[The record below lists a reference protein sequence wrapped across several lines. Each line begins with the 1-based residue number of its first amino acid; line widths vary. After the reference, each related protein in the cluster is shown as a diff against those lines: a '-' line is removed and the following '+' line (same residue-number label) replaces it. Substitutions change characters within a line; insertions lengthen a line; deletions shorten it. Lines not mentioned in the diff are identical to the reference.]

1 MKTAYKYLLALLLLA
16 ILVVSIIDVAGRYLL
31 NKPLQ
36 GADDLIRFGMGL
48 VVFAAL
54 PAVCR
59 AGEHIVVDL
68 LSGRMPGWARA
79 VLERVFRVAAALL
92 LAFIAWRLYVLGAA
106 ALDSGE
112 RSPILLLPYPPLI
125 FAMAAFALIS
135 GLVEIVRAFEPILR
149 DAAGGVEPKAG

>member
-1 MKTAYKYLLALLLLA
+1 MKIVYKWLLALLLLA
-16 ILVVSIIDVAGRYLL
+16 ILAVSIIDVAGRYLL

-59 AGEHIVVDL
+59 AGEHIAVDL
-68 LSGRMPGWARA
+68 LSSRMSAGARA
-79 VLERVFRVAAALL
+79 LLERVFRVAAAVL
-92 LAFIAWRLYVLGAA
+92 LAFVAWRLYVLGAA
-106 ALDSGE
+106 ALGSGE

-135 GLVEIVRAFEPILR
+135 GLVEILRAFEPIPR
-149 DAAGGVEPKAG
+149 VAAGGPDPKAG

>member
-1 MKTAYKYLLALLLLA
+1 MKTAYKHLLALLLLA

-36 GADDLIRFGMGL
+36 GADDLVRFGMGL

-68 LSGRMPGWARA
+68 LSGRMPAWARA
-79 VLERVFRVAAALL
+79 LSERIFRIAAALL
-92 LAFIAWRLYVLGAA
+92 LGFIAWRLYVLGAA
-106 ALDSGE
+106 AQDSGE

-135 GLVEIVRAFEPILR
+135 GLVEIVRAFEPIPR
-149 DAAGGVEPKAG
+149 GAAGGVDSKAG

>member
-1 MKTAYKYLLALLLLA
+1 MKTAYKYGLALLLLA
-16 ILVVSIIDVAGRYLL
+16 ILAVSIVDVAGRYLL
-31 NKPLQ
+31 NSPLQ

-68 LSGRMPGWARA
+68 VSGRLPGWARA
-79 VLERVFRVAAALL
+79 LSERIFRVAAALL
-92 LAFIAWRLYVLGAA
+92 LAVLGWRLYALGAVA
-106 ALDSGE
+106 QESGD

-125 FAMAAFALIS
+125 FVMAAFALLS
-135 GLVEIVRAFEPILR
+135 GIVELVRAFEP
-149 DAAGGVEPKAG
+149 AGGTTAAPAG

>member
-68 LSGRMPGWARA
+68 LSSRMSAGGRAL
-79 VLERVFRVAAALL
+79 LERVFRIAAAVL
-92 LAFIAWRLYVLGAA
+92 LAFLAWRLYVLAAA

-125 FAMAAFALIS
+125 FAMAAFALIA
-135 GLVEIVRAFEPILR
+135 GIVEIVRAFEAIPR
-149 DAAGGVEPKAG
+149 GSAGGPDPKEG

>member
-31 NKPLQ
+31 NRPLQ
-36 GADDLIRFGMGL
+36 GADDLIRFGMGF

-68 LSGRMPGWARA
+68 LSSRMPAAARA
-79 VLERVFRVAAALL
+79 LLERVFRVAAALL
-92 LAFIAWRLYVLGAA
+92 LGFIAWRLYVLGMA
-106 ALDSGE
+106 ALGSGE

-125 FAMAAFALIS
+125 FAMAAFALIA
-135 GLVEIVRAFEPILR
+135 GIVEMLRAFEPVPR
-149 DAAGGVEPKAG
+149 GAPGSPDPKVG